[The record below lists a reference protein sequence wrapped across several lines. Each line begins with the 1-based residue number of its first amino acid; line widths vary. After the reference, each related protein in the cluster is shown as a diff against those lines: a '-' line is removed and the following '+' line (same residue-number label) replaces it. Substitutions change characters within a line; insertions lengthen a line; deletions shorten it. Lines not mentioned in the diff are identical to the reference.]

1 MKTVSTVLI
10 GGLMALSMAACSTS
24 NMDRAGG
31 DMNSSGR
38 SASGSTASSDN
49 GADNNA
55 GAGATNNATNPATPT
70 GTPPVDS
77 GSTQGATPMPVT
89 GTSNTNR

>member
-1 MKTVSTVLI
+1 MNTMSSVVI
-10 GGLMALSMAACSTS
+10 GGLMALSLAACSTS

-77 GSTQGATPMPVT
+77 GSTKGATPMPVD
-89 GTSNTNR
+89 SNTNNH